1 MEISGHDQQINFW
14 NKFILEGDLDAY
26 SRIYF
31 DYYDLLF
38 DYGIRH
44 SNDKQLVEDTIQD
57 MFIHLIKVR
66 KSIGIVK
73 NLSGY
78 LFSTFRRQL
87 FLELKKHNFTVL
99 TDQITE
105 ENFDYFKSPDHE
117 ISEKRVIEKMHS
129 TIKECVDNLSDKQR
143 EILFLRFERDISYE
157 EISGM
162 LNISVDSCYKS
173 IHRSIKTIRAKAENI
188 LGKRND
194 LFLFALFR
202 FKR

>member
-1 MEISGHDQQINFW
+1 MEISSHLQQIDFW

-26 SRIYF
+26 SKIYF
-31 DYYDLLF
+31 HYYDLLF

-44 SNDKQLVEDTIQD
+44 TNDKQLVEDTIQD

-66 KSIGIVK
+66 KSIGIVN

-87 FLELKKHNFTVL
+87 FLDIKKHNFTIV
-99 TDQITE
+99 TDQIPE
-105 ENFDYFKSPDHE
+105 ENFDYFKSPDHG
-117 ISEKRVIEKMHS
+117 ISEKRDVEKMHS
-129 TIKECVDNLSDKQR
+129 AIKQCVDNLSDKQR

-157 EISGM
+157 EIARM

-188 LGKRND
+188 LGKGGD
-194 LFLFALFR
+194 ILLWALFR

>member
-1 MEISGHDQQINFW
+1 
-14 NKFILEGDLDAY
+14 
-26 SRIYF
+26 
-31 DYYDLLF
+31 LF

-44 SNDKQLVEDTIQD
+44 TNDKQLVEDTIQD

-87 FLELKKHNFTVL
+87 FLDIKKHNFTVL
-99 TDQITE
+99 SDQITE

-117 ISEKRVIEKMHS
+117 ISEKMHFEKMHS
-129 TIKECVDNLSDKQR
+129 TIKQCVDNLSDKQR

-157 EISGM
+157 EIAGM
-162 LNISVDSCYKS
+162 LTHIAGL
-173 IHRSIKTIRAKAENI
+173 RSATS
-188 LGKRND
+188 
-194 LFLFALFR
+194 
-202 FKR
+202 